1 MKIDALFVLENCIL
15 VELYRRHAR
24 VTYLTTESGFEVD
37 FVAQYPDG
45 SVEVIQVSADLS
57 DPETREREYR
67 ALSDTGSAWP
77 QPVNLQ
83 AYGLGQDA
91 LLNKAYVPQIA
102 EISTSTSLGNLETST
117 VSRAGAPSP
126 K

>member
-1 MKIDALFVLENCIL
+1 MADDCPRRDSSNISRLRGDAE
-15 VELYRRHAR
+15 A
-24 VTYLTTESGFEVD
+24 
-37 FVAQYPDG
+37 YPAAG
-45 SVEVIQVSADLS
+45 KLRLA
-57 DPETREREYR
+57 
-67 ALSDTGSAWP
+67 
-77 QPVNLQ
+77 QPVRLQ

-91 LLNKAYVPQIA
+91 SLHKAYVPQIA